1 MIVLEALTVTIAVVR
16 GDFLTDTYM
25 LDDTERN
32 VTALAEQLHVMIAI
46 MLSNDVVSDQRTAID
61 DSGCRGIPVE
71 R

>member
-46 MLSNDVVSDQRTAID
+46 MLSKELAN
-61 DSGCRGIPVE
+61 SGNVISKQILEGLPS
-71 R
+71 